1 MADQQRDP
9 VGDAVVAAA
18 VRARNRLDLWST
30 LLALDEAPARTV
42 AEIGVYRGKFAAHVL
57 DSCPGIER
65 YYLVDP
71 WRHLDD
77 WAKPANRADDEFARI
92 HTAAMT
98 ATAPHAARRVVLRGR
113 TTEVVDQ
120 IPEGSLDV
128 AYVDGDHTL
137 RGIVVDLVALWSRVR
152 PGGWVGGDD
161 FSRSIWQH
169 GTGFEPTL
177 VFPVAVHVA
186 EAHGARIFALPYRQ
200 FLIEKP
206 GERTPPGFELVD
218 LSRGQGYPG
227 TGLLAQVRPRERR
240 RSRRRRP
247 WANLR

>member
-1 MADQQRDP
+1 MTERRRDP

-18 VRARNRLDLWST
+18 VRSRNRLELWAT
-30 LLALDEAPARTV
+30 LLALEEAPARTV

-57 DSCPGIER
+57 GACPQIER

-71 WRHLDD
+71 WRHLED
-77 WAKPANRADDEFARI
+77 WAKPANRDDDEFARI
-92 HTAAMT
+92 HAAAMT
-98 ATAPHAARRVVLRGR
+98 ATAPHASRRVVLRGR

-120 IPEGSLDV
+120 VPAESLDV

-152 PGGWVGGDD
+152 PGGWLGGDD
-161 FSRSIWQH
+161 FCRSVWQH
-169 GTGFEPTL
+169 GPDFEPTL

-186 EAHGARIFALPYRQ
+186 EAHGARVFALPFRQ

-206 GERTPPGFELVD
+206 LDGAPRAFELVD
-218 LSRGQGYPG
+218 LSRGEGYPG
-227 TGLLAQVRPRERR
+227 TGLLDQVQPREPRR
-240 RSRRRRP
+240 ARRRRL